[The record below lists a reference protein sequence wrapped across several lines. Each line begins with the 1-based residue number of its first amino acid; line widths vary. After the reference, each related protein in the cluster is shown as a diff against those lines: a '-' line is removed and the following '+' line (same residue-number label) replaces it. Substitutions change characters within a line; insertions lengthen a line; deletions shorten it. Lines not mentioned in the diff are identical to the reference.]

1 MTQGDRSCVVR
12 VSTQRVLGMLRARPV
27 GSSEERGSTAVE
39 YAMLVVL
46 GLRLHGLLCGAVDA
60 PNLHAVVGSRS

>member
-1 MTQGDRSCVVR
+1 MTQGDRSCVVTA
-12 VSTQRVLGMLRARPV
+12 STQRVLGMLRARPV

-39 YAMLVVL
+39 YAMLVALVA
-46 GLRLHGLLCGAVDA
+46 AVDA